1 VKRYNIT
8 NSSEKGERS
17 SIEVNAPRHRSV
29 TFPQLEQA
37 PKEFMLRYIR
47 EKYFNKVIR
56 NTCKKWQ
63 ITS

>member
-1 VKRYNIT
+1 MLNTSET

-17 SIEVNAPRHRSV
+17 STEVNTQRHRSV

-47 EKYFNKVIR
+47 EKYISIF
-56 NTCKKWQ
+56 Q
-63 ITS
+63 

>member
-47 EKYFNKVIR
+47 EKYISIF
-56 NTCKKWQ
+56 Q
-63 ITS
+63 